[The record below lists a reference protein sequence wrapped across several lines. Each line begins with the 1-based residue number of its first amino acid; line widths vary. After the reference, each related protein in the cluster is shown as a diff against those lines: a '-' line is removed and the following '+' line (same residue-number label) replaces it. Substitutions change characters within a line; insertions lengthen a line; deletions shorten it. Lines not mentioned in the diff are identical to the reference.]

1 VCRRNWEGGFA
12 ARNSEDYRQRRK
24 GATVNC
30 GLQEVAAR
38 LAPGGGEDT
47 STDELAK
54 FEAADDKPRA

>member
-12 ARNSEDYRQRRK
+12 ARNSEGYKRRRK

-38 LAPGGGEDT
+38 LAPGGGEDA
-47 STDELAK
+47 STDELAR
-54 FEAADDKPRA
+54 FEAAEDKLHA